1 MAIDNSFMKKRI
13 EKMQYL
19 YILFSAATHLPFVEC
34 DENSFDDQIYVFTT
48 EEMTQAFAKGYTAR
62 KIPLQAVRIS
72 APMFKGFFESLYQYD
87 ITAVMLQEEGAPVRI
102 PLSDLAEKP
111 EMNTEEAKKIPVSNP
126 SLQLTAMY
134 FMQELRRPV
143 KERDEEEKK
152 ELRVLEEEM
161 AHNLLRSTVI
171 VTFDT
176 SQVKG
181 EWDPKDKTAK
191 VGIPMIRAKDER
203 SFQPVYT
210 DIMEFRRFAAKN
222 KDKRKMRL
230 VPVPYRDLKRF
241 LAKEAEGFV
250 FNPAGFNLIL
260 TRPQMERLEK
270 LYGEE

>member
-19 YILFSAATHLPFVEC
+19 YILFSAVTHLPFVEC
-34 DENSFDDQIYVFTT
+34 DDKTFDDQVYVFTS
-48 EEMTQAFAKGYTAR
+48 EEMTQAFAKGYTAQ
-62 KIPLQAVRIS
+62 KIMLQAVRIS

-126 SLQLTAMY
+126 SLQLTSMY

-152 ELRVLEEEM
+152 QLLALEEEM
-161 AHNLLRSTVI
+161 AHNLLRSRFI

-176 SQVKG
+176 SRVQG
-181 EWDPKDKTAK
+181 EWNPKDKSAR
-191 VGIPMIRAKDER
+191 VGIPMIRSKDEH
-203 SFQPVYT
+203 SFQPVYS
-210 DIMEFRRFAAKN
+210 DITEFRRFAAKT

-230 VPVPYRDLKRF
+230 VPVDYPDLKRF
-241 LAKEAEGFV
+241 LTKEAEGFV

-260 TRPQMERLEK
+260 TRKQMERLER
-270 LYGEE
+270 LYGKE